1 VPTAPRTPYRS
12 RAPQIAPKNRGVRMR
27 NDAASSPRLPTVKCS
42 KQECHDHYT
51 EAVSPISAGILLFR
65 RRNSRTEVF
74 LVHPGGPYW
83 AQKESGA
90 WSVPKGLIIPGE
102 EDLECARREFKEETG
117 FDLHGTGNE
126 HDLGIFRQP
135 SGKRL
140 HVWAVEGDCNPSNLT
155 SNLFARH
162 ASSSPLR
169 DPASD
174 ADPQCPCPPP
184 VGRRSCAGISSSVN
198 SV

>member
-1 VPTAPRTPYRS
+1 
-12 RAPQIAPKNRGVRMR
+12 MR
-27 NDAASSPRLPTVKCS
+27 NDAASSPRLPAVKCS
-42 KQECHDHYT
+42 RQECHDHYT

-65 RRNSRTEVF
+65 RRSSRTEVF

-155 SNLFARH
+155 SNLFEMEW
-162 ASSSPLR
+162 
-169 DPASD
+169 
-174 ADPQCPCPPP
+174 PPKSGHKQQFP
-184 VGRRSCAGISSSVN
+184 EVDRGGWFDREQAVAKITKGQRPILESFYTEIG
-198 SV
+198 